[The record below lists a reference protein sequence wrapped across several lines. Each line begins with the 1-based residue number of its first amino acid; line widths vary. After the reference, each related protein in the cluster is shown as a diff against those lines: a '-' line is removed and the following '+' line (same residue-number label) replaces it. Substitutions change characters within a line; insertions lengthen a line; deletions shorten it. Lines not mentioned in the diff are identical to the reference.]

1 MKISEANWMQIEEY
15 LKKDNRCVVPIGS
28 TEQHAYLSL
37 ATDSILAEKISVD
50 AAEPLGVPVLPV
62 MPFGHTPMFMEFP
75 GTIDLKLDTLNR
87 VMIDILDSLRHHG
100 FRKILIV
107 NGHGGNMPVED
118 SVNEWVKS
126 KADMRVKFHNWFR
139 APKTWAKTMEIDP
152 VASHASW
159 MENFE
164 WTRLPGLIQPREQ
177 KPMVDLKKLSAATAV
192 EARKMLGDGSWGG
205 LYQRSDADTDALWD
219 VAVRETRDLIEF
231 DWG

>member
-1 MKISEANWMQIEEY
+1 
-15 LKKDNRCVVPIGS
+15 
-28 TEQHAYLSL
+28 
-37 ATDSILAEKISVD
+37 
-50 AAEPLGVPVLPV
+50 
-62 MPFGHTPMFMEFP
+62 MFMEFP

-205 LYQRSDADTDALWD
+205 LYQRSNEETDALWD

>member
-1 MKISEANWMQIEEY
+1 
-15 LKKDNRCVVPIGS
+15 
-28 TEQHAYLSL
+28 
-37 ATDSILAEKISVD
+37 
-50 AAEPLGVPVLPV
+50 
-62 MPFGHTPMFMEFP
+62 
-75 GTIDLKLDTLNR
+75 
-87 VMIDILDSLRHHG
+87 
-100 FRKILIV
+100 
-107 NGHGGNMPVED
+107 MPVED

-205 LYQRSDADTDALWD
+205 LYQRSDADTDVLWD

>member
-50 AAEPLGVPVLPV
+50 AAEPLGVPVFPA

-118 SVNEWVKS
+118 SVNEWVEG
-126 KADMRVKFHNWFR
+126 KADMRIKFHNWFR
-139 APKTWAKTMEIDP
+139 SPKTWAKVMEIDP

-205 LYQRSDADTDALWD
+205 LYQRNDEETDELWD

-231 DWG
+231 DWS